1 MATKKGFSV
10 YDASGNYNMA
20 KDVKV
25 GNKILIEDGK
35 LILVTKTVDVTKGVV
50 TAVACNS
57 HTVKVNKR
65 INLPGASYS
74 MPFISEKDEKDLI
87 LACQRGINY
96 VAPSFVN
103 SVKDV
108 QAIRNIL
115 NKNGGSN
122 IKIISKIESTDGL
135 KNLDGIIKASDGIM
149 VARGDLGS
157 EIPYAEVPY

>member
-1 MATKKGFSV
+1 
-10 YDASGNYNMA
+10 MA

-25 GNKILIEDGK
+25 GNKILVEDGK
-35 LILVTKTVDVTKGVV
+35 LILVANKVNVATGVV
-50 TAVACNS
+50 VATALNT
-57 HTVKVNKR
+57 HTIKSNKR

-74 MPFISEKDEKDLI
+74 MPFISEKDEQDLI
-87 LACQRGINY
+87 LACNRGINY

-108 QAIRNIL
+108 QAIRSIL
-115 NKNGGSN
+115 NKNGGSK

-157 EIPYAEVPY
+157 EIPYEEVPY